1 MSPTSSKTV
10 NGQGMTNEEVA
21 EFIGVH
27 YSTVSRLKNGDR
39 MPSGGLLYDIMR
51 VFRLDPEKTM
61 NAFGQG
67 PSVFAPYFRTHVLD
81 KNVSDFPWLTSSEE
95 PPTD

>member
-1 MSPTSSKTV
+1 MSPTSSKTA

-51 VFRLDPEKTM
+51 VFRLDPKETM

-67 PSVFAPYFRTHVLD
+67 PAVFAPYFRRCVLE
-81 KNVSDFPWLTSSEE
+81 KSINDFPWLNSSEE
-95 PPTD
+95 TPTE